1 MNLSEEI
8 IAFNIIPSLLHWD
21 NLAFTFPPLVRR
33 VFSLFANK
41 WENSEKLFLLSPVL
55 RRRPAYQHIYR
66 MFHVFFVRV
75 TIRPELNCLEQDDEV
90 LVREIEK

>member
-1 MNLSEEI
+1 M
-8 IAFNIIPSLLHWD
+8 
-21 NLAFTFPPLVRR
+21 
-33 VFSLFANK
+33 FSLFTK
-41 WENSEKLFLLSPVL
+41 KGENSNGKLFLLLAVL